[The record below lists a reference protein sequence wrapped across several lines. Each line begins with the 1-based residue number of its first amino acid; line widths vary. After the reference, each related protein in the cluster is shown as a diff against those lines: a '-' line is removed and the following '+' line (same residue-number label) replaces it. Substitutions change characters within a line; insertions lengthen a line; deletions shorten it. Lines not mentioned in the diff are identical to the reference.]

1 MENLKENVKKIEDLK
16 KENYK
21 FKTKIDKLVDGST
34 ELYHKNYD
42 QFKINDKKIKNYK
55 KKIELNNIKIAILK
69 NNIHYLFKMDFEG
82 IKRKI
87 LEYFISK
94 KIGEKT
100 REKIENEI
108 KEYFKNNYNIN
119 IACHISTNNK
129 IYYNNSILNYK
140 ILFYF
145 LNNDNYKSCILEY
158 NEEFSIEFDIELKE
172 NKENNIKTYYYNNI
186 NEYININDLN
196 SKANELL
203 KEYIKTINKIEKLRK
218 EQQAAYHNFMDYQQ
232 SFLNYH
238 FNIDTKL
245 NIY

>member
-21 FKTKIDKLVDGST
+21 FKTKIDKLIDKST

-87 LEYFISK
+87 LEYFINK

-119 IACHISTNNK
+119 IACYISAKNK

-140 ILFYF
+140 IIFYF
-145 LNNDNYKSCILEY
+145 LNDDNYKSYILEY

-232 SFLNYH
+232 AFLNYH